1 MDKETASIGSRKH
14 NAKII
19 GQIIAGN
26 FRMQR
31 AQCSDCEEFSH
42 FQRNC
47 KARRFTAQNSRY
59 IGSREYGIH
68 RREQTG
74 SGHCEPQSF
83 QGIVATVER
92 ENIGQRIVSSRE
104 TWEVTSDHRETN

>member
-1 MDKETASIGSRKH
+1 MDKERTSIGSRKH

-26 FRMQR
+26 FRIQS
-31 AQCSDCEEFSH
+31 AQCSNCEEFSH

-59 IGSREYGIH
+59 IGSREYGIR

-74 SGHCEPQSF
+74 SGEPQSF
-83 QGIVATVER
+83 QGTVATVER

-104 TWEVTSDHRETN
+104 T